1 MQTERIE
8 ADVLCVGGGI
18 AGLMAAIRASET
30 GAKVVVADK
39 SNTLH
44 SGAGGGGNDHIMCYI
59 PEIHGTDIRPIIE
72 AVQNSLIG
80 GMRHTDFLLTWLQKT
95 YDIVKLWDSWG
106 IPMKYKGNW
115 EFAGHAL
122 PGRPQLSM
130 HYNGQNQKTVLTRE
144 ALKRGAQIIN
154 RVMVFDLLCDESVI
168 GALGIST
175 REDKLY
181 EFRAKSIVL
190 ATGRCVRL
198 YPSPVPG
205 WMFNLAYSPSTTG
218 DGRAM
223 AYRAGA
229 ELANIEIP
237 ERWAGPRN
245 FSRCGKGTWIGV
257 LKDPQ
262 GRPVG
267 PFVTVPD
274 RKHGD
279 PASDIYP
286 TVFDDYAKS
295 AKGPVYMDCA
305 GMSDEDWEYMLHF
318 FRHEGLTALVRHME
332 EEGIDPRKKPVE
344 FGTYELMPR
353 GGVYHGENGETLIE
367 GLYTAGDESYS
378 SGGISIAS
386 TYGWITGENAA
397 KRAKEVKLPDIE
409 PKNAIIAEKEALLN
423 EIKSRKVGADWK
435 EANVAL
441 QQIMNDYAGSSRAE
455 TYLDAGSN
463 HIKRLR
469 KKVDSTLMASNQHEL
484 VHCLEVLDLFDVA
497 EAVFIA
503 AKERKETRG
512 KFVRVDY
519 PFTNPLLE
527 QFLLVRQ
534 QDGKPV
540 TEWRRL
546 RR

>member
-1 MQTERIE
+1 
-8 ADVLCVGGGI
+8 
-18 AGLMAAIRASET
+18 
-30 GAKVVVADK
+30 
-39 SNTLH
+39 
-44 SGAGGGGNDHIMCYI
+44 
-59 PEIHGTDIRPIIE
+59 
-72 AVQNSLIG
+72 
-80 GMRHTDFLLTWLQKT
+80 
-95 YDIVKLWDSWG
+95 
-106 IPMKYKGNW
+106 
-115 EFAGHAL
+115 
-122 PGRPQLSM
+122 
-130 HYNGQNQKTVLTRE
+130 
-144 ALKRGAQIIN
+144 
-154 RVMVFDLLCDESVI
+154 
-168 GALGIST
+168 
-175 REDKLY
+175 
-181 EFRAKSIVL
+181 
-190 ATGRCVRL
+190 
-198 YPSPVPG
+198 
-205 WMFNLAYSPSTTG
+205 
-218 DGRAM
+218 
-223 AYRAGA
+223 
-229 ELANIEIP
+229 
-237 ERWAGPRN
+237 
-245 FSRCGKGTWIGV
+245 
-257 LKDPQ
+257 
-262 GRPVG
+262 
-267 PFVTVPD
+267 
-274 RKHGD
+274 
-279 PASDIYP
+279 
-286 TVFDDYAKS
+286 
-295 AKGPVYMDCA
+295 
-305 GMSDEDWEYMLHF
+305 
-318 FRHEGLTALVRHME
+318 ME